1 MDPREDLVPRGGV
14 QAALGDGPVEVGR
27 DPVAPGLRPR
37 EIRLIQDHILAH
49 RRVDL
54 GDAVAHQAGTGD
66 EHPLDGHG

>member
-1 MDPREDLVPRGGV
+1 MARSRLAAIRSRPASARER
-14 QAALGDGPVEVGR
+14 
-27 DPVAPGLRPR
+27 
-37 EIRLIQDHILAH
+37 IRLIQDHILAH